1 MISTRR
7 CCKMRTV
14 RAFAALMLTASAATG
29 AAQQNFSPPDF
40 SASGY
45 GWVRVGTSQDY
56 EAVPGTIPPISSDPA
71 HPFTGNNTGRQT
83 TYRIADLSNPNLKP
97 WVKERMQKD
106 NDEVFAGKT
115 AFTARQ
121 SCLPAGVP
129 AFVTYGGDTPV
140 YFIQTPK
147 QIWMVYAGDQQVRRV
162 YLNVPHSRGI
172 KPSWYGESVGHYE
185 GQTLVIDTIG
195 QNDKTMLDPYRTPHS
210 EKIHVVERW
219 AIVEDGRIL
228 EDVFTVEDPEAFYQ
242 PWTGKKR
249 FRRGQEPILEEVC
262 AENNEHFDFHI
273 PSADKPDF

>member
-1 MISTRR
+1 
-7 CCKMRTV
+7 
-14 RAFAALMLTASAATG
+14 
-29 AAQQNFSPPDF
+29 
-40 SASGY
+40 
-45 GWVRVGTSQDY
+45 
-56 EAVPGTIPPISSDPA
+56 
-71 HPFTGNNTGRQT
+71 
-83 TYRIADLSNPNLKP
+83 
-97 WVKERMQKD
+97 
-106 NDEVFAGKT
+106 
-115 AFTARQ
+115 
-121 SCLPAGVP
+121 
-129 AFVTYGGDTPV
+129 V